1 MPNINELPPDMGL
14 YAASQRAAHPIGS
27 QIVPLKTDV
36 GHYAASQRAAHQILD
51 NPKIF
56 EDPFALRII
65 GAQAESRLG
74 SGLAQFQKPAERD
87 LRAFMAVRNRY
98 AEDEL
103 ARSIQRGV
111 RQYVILG
118 AGLDTF
124 AYRNCFP
131 LLRVFEVDHPA
142 TQAWKRRRLEEAA
155 IPIPASVTFVSVD
168 FGRQMIT
175 DALRRSGFRS
185 DEPAFFSCIGVTRY
199 LRREKLLPVFNSIR
213 SLMRAGSEIVVD
225 FYAPPSLLQ
234 RLREPNQE
242 SKGFRPSYF
251 DPMTITRDLKPLG
264 FADVKL
270 IGPKE
275 LNVRYYKNRKDGLRI
290 QNNMHLVK

>member
-1 MPNINELPPDMGL
+1 MLDMTKVSADWQRFEFMGL
-14 YAASQRAAHPIGS
+14 YSTMQRAAH
-27 QIVPLKTDV
+27 LM
-36 GHYAASQRAAHQILD
+36 LD
-51 NPKIF
+51 HDPWIF
-56 EDPFALRII
+56 EDPLALRIM
-65 GAQAESRLG
+65 GAEAESEVRLN
-74 SGLAQFQKPAERD
+74 LAH
-87 LRAFMAVRNRY
+87 LRSLVGRSNRASMMARNRY
-98 AEDEL
+98 TEDEL
-103 ARSIQRGV
+103 VRSILRGV
-111 RQYVILG
+111 RQYIILG

-124 AYRNCFP
+124 AYRNSFED
-131 LLRVFEVDHPA
+131 LRVFEVDHPA

-185 DEPAFFSCIGVTRY
+185 DEPAFFSFIGVTRY
-199 LRREKLLPVFNSIR
+199 LSREELLSVFNSIR

-242 SKGFRPSYF
+242 NNGFRPSYF

-290 QNNMHLVK
+290 RNRMHLIQARV

>member
-1 MPNINELPPDMGL
+1 MLDMTKVPANWQRDEFMGF
-14 YAASQRAAHPIGS
+14 YSAMQRAAH
-27 QIVPLKTDV
+27 LM
-36 GHYAASQRAAHQILD
+36 LD
-51 NPKIF
+51 HDPRIF
-56 EDPFALRII
+56 EDPLALRIM
-65 GAQAESRLG
+65 GPEAESRVRLN
-74 SGLAQFQKPAERD
+74 LAHLRSLFGRS
-87 LRAFMAVRNRY
+87 LRASMMARNRY
-98 AEDEL
+98 TEDEL
-103 ARSIQRGV
+103 VRFILRGV
-111 RQYVILG
+111 RQYIILG

-124 AYRNCFP
+124 AYRNSFED
-131 LLRVFEVDHPA
+131 LRVFEVDYPD
-142 TQAWKRRRLEEAA
+142 TQAWKRSCLEKAA
-155 IPIPASVTFVSVD
+155 IPIPASVTYVAVD

-185 DEPAFFSCIGVTRY
+185 DEPAFFSFIGVTRY
-199 LRREKLLPVFNSIR
+199 LTREALISVFS
-213 SLMRAGSEIVVD
+213 SFVSSMPTGSEIVVD

-242 SKGFRPSYF
+242 TNGFRPSYF

-290 QNNMHLVK
+290 RNRMHLIQARV

>member
-1 MPNINELPPDMGL
+1 MLDMTKVSADWQRFEFMGL
-14 YAASQRAAHPIGS
+14 YSTMQRAAH
-27 QIVPLKTDV
+27 LM
-36 GHYAASQRAAHQILD
+36 LD
-51 NPKIF
+51 HDPWIF
-56 EDPFALRII
+56 EDPLALRIM
-65 GAQAESRLG
+65 GAEAESEVRLN
-74 SGLAQFQKPAERD
+74 LAHLRSLVGRS
-87 LRAFMAVRNRY
+87 LRASMMARNRY
-98 AEDEL
+98 TEDEL
-103 ARSIQRGV
+103 VRSILRGV
-111 RQYVILG
+111 RQYIILG

-124 AYRNCFP
+124 AYRNSFED
-131 LLRVFEVDHPA
+131 LRVFEVDHPA

-155 IPIPASVTFVSVD
+155 IPIPASLTFVSVD

-185 DEPAFFSCIGVTRY
+185 DEPAFFSFIGVTRY
-199 LRREKLLPVFNSIR
+199 LSREELLSVFNSIR

-242 SKGFRPSYF
+242 NNGFRPSYF

-290 QNNMHLVK
+290 RNRMHLIQARV

>member
-1 MPNINELPPDMGL
+1 MLDMTKVSADWQRFEFMGL
-14 YAASQRAAHPIGS
+14 YSTMQRAAH
-27 QIVPLKTDV
+27 LM
-36 GHYAASQRAAHQILD
+36 LD
-51 NPKIF
+51 HDPWIF
-56 EDPFALRII
+56 EDPLALRIM
-65 GAQAESRLG
+65 GAEAESEVRLN
-74 SGLAQFQKPAERD
+74 LAHLRSLVGRS
-87 LRAFMAVRNRY
+87 LRASMMARNRY
-98 AEDEL
+98 TEDEL
-103 ARSIQRGV
+103 VRSILRGV
-111 RQYVILG
+111 RQYIILG

-124 AYRNCFP
+124 AYRNSFED
-131 LLRVFEVDHPA
+131 LRVFEVDHPA

-185 DEPAFFSCIGVTRY
+185 DEPAFFSFIGVTRY
-199 LRREKLLPVFNSIR
+199 LSREELLSVFNSIR

-242 SKGFRPSYF
+242 NNGFRPSYF

-290 QNNMHLVK
+290 RNRMHLIQARV